1 MSMQRLAHQAAPWA
15 PQKPRLA
22 WPVVLL
28 AHAALLASWQL
39 GPQRAGRPRPPE
51 HPGSALVWA
60 RPLAAPAQAAATTS
74 PALPPRLATAPT
86 LGHRASTPPP
96 ARNRPGPPVSM
107 LPAALPLGHPPAPA
121 EPAALPGSRHPP
133 DTGLTGDQPGNA
145 GTAQPAARPSAPLNL
160 ALPALPGRAASR
172 PPSAWAG
179 QDPRLQA
186 PATAGERFANTLGTD
201 TRLRST
207 EGNNGARR
215 WQSGRH
221 CVDTRPARDSQIN
234 PFDSAAQRLPQLAQG
249 C

>member
-1 MSMQRLAHQAAPWA
+1 MQRFAHQAAPWA
-15 PQKPRLA
+15 PRRPRLA

-28 AHAALLASWQL
+28 AHAGLLASWPL
-39 GPQRAGRPRPPE
+39 GLQRAEQPAQPE
-51 HPGSALVWA
+51 HPGGALVWA
-60 RPLAAPAQAAATTS
+60 RPLAAPAP
-74 PALPPRLATAPT
+74 PALAARPPRLATAPP
-86 LGHRASTPPP
+86 LGRRAATTPQDRDQPRAPAPTPP
-96 ARNRPGPPVSM
+96 
-107 LPAALPLGHPPAPA
+107 AAPPLGHIATPA
-121 EPAALPGSRHPP
+121 EPIPLTATGKLPDPGH
-133 DTGLTGDQPGNA
+133 TGHTGDQPGNA

-160 ALPALPGRAASR
+160 ALPALPGRVASR
-172 PPSAWAG
+172 PPSAWAA
-179 QDPRLQA
+179 QDPRLPV

-234 PFDSAAQRLPQLAQG
+234 PFDSAAQRLPHLAQG